1 VEIEIEPIQNHLK
14 FSNMNALNSSQY
26 QSAIQMESN
35 YFGDGRPTDE
45 DLSQEP
51 SKSREVNVSGHRK
64 LHFSF
69 DKNSLDQFFVL
80 TRQEF
85 KTQ

>member
-1 VEIEIEPIQNHLK
+1 M
-14 FSNMNALNSSQY
+14 SALNSNQY
-26 QSAIQMESN
+26 QTAIKMESN
-35 YFGDGRPTDE
+35 YFGEMRVVDE
-45 DLSQEP
+45 EFTQEP
-51 SKSREVNVSGHRK
+51 SSQKEANISGHRK

-69 DKNSLDQFFVL
+69 DKNSIDQFFVL

>member
-1 VEIEIEPIQNHLK
+1 
-14 FSNMNALNSSQY
+14 MNALNSSQY
-26 QSAIQMESN
+26 QTAIQMESN
-35 YFGDGRPTDE
+35 YFGEMRAVDDE
-45 DLSQEP
+45 FTQESS
-51 SKSREVNVSGHRK
+51 SKREANVSGHRK